1 MASDFDH
8 DPFTAKP
15 SPYTASGNY
24 LESAYIGPPRPEALP
39 LTSLS
44 LVLGMVALVLVSIV
58 GLDAAFQLFDG
69 ALVRMANLFVIPAAF
84 VAVAAIFAGHI
95 GYVRAE
101 RGKFSGQGRAVA
113 GVLCGYATLT
123 IAVAVVGLSAN
134 TPTVPGLVYHAT

>member
-15 SPYTASGNY
+15 SPYAASGNY

-44 LVLGMVALVLVSIV
+44 LVLGMVALALVSIV
-58 GLDAAFQLFDG
+58 GLDAVFRLFDG
-69 ALVRMANLFVIPAAF
+69 ALVRVARLFLIPAALI
-84 VAVAAIFAGHI
+84 AVAAIFAGHI

-113 GVLCGYATLT
+113 GFLCGYAALI
-123 IAVAVVGLSAN
+123 IAFVVVVLSASA
-134 TPTVPGLVYHAT
+134 PAVPGLV